1 MPSPKDTDVGELL
14 RRLSDAGVEFIVVG
28 GAAAVL
34 HGAPITTEDLDI
46 VHRRS
51 AENVS
56 RLKTLLDELD
66 ACVRELANRRLPPQ
80 QSALLGEGHVLLSTR
95 LGPLD
100 CLGTLIDGRGFE
112 ELVSH
117 SESIVDE
124 GAEFL
129 VVDLPTLIEIK
140 TKTGRAKDRLM
151 LPVLIAL
158 AEELE
163 DSKGE
168 AK

>member
-1 MPSPKDTDVGELL
+1 MPSPTHADVGELL
-14 RRLSDAGVEFIVVG
+14 RRLVDAGVEFIVVG

-46 VHRRS
+46 VHRRTP
-51 AENVS
+51 ENVS
-56 RLKTLLDELD
+56 RLKNLLQELN
-66 ACVRELANRRLPPQ
+66 AHVRELANRQLVPQ
-80 QSALLGEGHVLLSTR
+80 ESAFLGEGHVLLSTR

-100 CLGTLIDGRGFE
+100 CLGALVDGRGFE

-117 SESIVDE
+117 SESFADE
-124 GAEFL
+124 GAEFRVL
-129 VVDLPTLIEIK
+129 DLSTLIDIK

-158 AEELE
+158 AEELSS
-163 DSKGE
+163 D
-168 AK
+168 

>member
-1 MPSPKDTDVGELL
+1 
-14 RRLSDAGVEFIVVG
+14 VEFIVVG

-46 VHRRS
+46 VHRRTS
-51 AENVS
+51 ENVS
-56 RLKTLLDELD
+56 RLKNLLDELN
-66 ACVRELANRRLPPQ
+66 A
-80 QSALLGEGHVLLSTR
+80 HVLLSTS

-100 CLGTLIDGRGFE
+100 CLGTLADGLGYE

-117 SESIVDE
+117 SESFTDE
-124 GAEFL
+124 GAEFRVL
-129 VVDLPTLIEIK
+129 DLSTLIEIK

-151 LPVLIAL
+151 LPVLFAL

-163 DSKGE
+163 GPKS
-168 AK
+168 

>member
-1 MPSPKDTDVGELL
+1 MPSTGHADAGELI
-14 RRLSDAGVEFIVVG
+14 RRLADAGVEFIVVG

-51 AENVS
+51 PENVA
-56 RLKTLLDELD
+56 RLRTLLDELG
-66 ACVRELANRRLPPQ
+66 AHVRELANRRLPPQ
-80 QSALLGEGHVLLSTR
+80 ELALLGEGHLLLSTR

-117 SESIVDE
+117 SESIKDE
-124 GAEFL
+124 GVEFL
-129 VVDLPTLIEIK
+129 VVDLPTLIELK

-158 AEELE
+158 AEQLE
-163 DSKGE
+163 DSKG
-168 AK
+168 

>member
-1 MPSPKDTDVGELL
+1 MQGPSDTDVGELL
-14 RRLSDAGVEFIVVG
+14 KQLSGAGVEFIVVG

-51 AENVS
+51 PENVS
-56 RLKTLLDELD
+56 RLKTLLDKLD
-66 ACVRELANRRLPPQ
+66 ARVRELANRRLPPQ
-80 QSALLGEGHVLLSTR
+80 ESALLGDGHVLLSTR

-117 SESIVDE
+117 SESIKDE

-129 VVDLPTLIEIK
+129 VVDLPTLIELK

-151 LPVLIAL
+151 LPVLVAL
-158 AEELE
+158 AEELD
-163 DSKGE
+163 DSKG
-168 AK
+168 

>member
-1 MPSPKDTDVGELL
+1 MPSRTDADVGELL
-14 RRLSDAGVEFIVVG
+14 RRLVDAGVEFIVVG

-46 VHRRS
+46 VHRRTP
-51 AENVS
+51 ENVS
-56 RLKTLLDELD
+56 RLKGLLHELD
-66 ACVRELANRRLPPQ
+66 AHVREIADRRLAPQ
-80 QSALLGEGHVLLSTR
+80 ESALLGEGHVLLSTR

-100 CLGTLIDGRGFE
+100 CLGALVDGRGFE

-117 SESIVDE
+117 SESIEDE
-124 GAEFL
+124 GAEFRVL
-129 VVDLPTLIEIK
+129 DLSTLIDIK

-158 AEELE
+158 AEELSS
-163 DSKGE
+163 D
-168 AK
+168 

>member
-1 MPSPKDTDVGELL
+1 MPSPGHADVGELL
-14 RRLSDAGVEFIVVG
+14 RRLADAGVEFIVVG

-51 AENVS
+51 PENVS

-66 ACVRELANRRLPPQ
+66 ARVRELANRRLPPQ
-80 QSALLGEGHVLLSTR
+80 ESALLGDGHVLLSTR

-117 SESIVDE
+117 SESIKDE

-129 VVDLPTLIEIK
+129 VVDLPTLIELK

-158 AEELE
+158 AEQLE
-163 DSKGE
+163 DSKG
-168 AK
+168 

>member
-1 MPSPKDTDVGELL
+1 MPSPTDADVGQLL
-14 RRLSDAGVEFIVVG
+14 RRLVDAGVEFIVVG

-46 VHRRS
+46 VHRRTP
-51 AENVS
+51 ENVS
-56 RLKTLLDELD
+56 RLETLLRDLD
-66 ACVRELANRRLPPQ
+66 AHVRELATRRLVPQ
-80 QSALLGEGHVLLSTR
+80 ESAFLGEGHVLLSTR

-100 CLGTLIDGRGFE
+100 CLGALVDGRGFE

-117 SESIVDE
+117 SESFADE
-124 GAEFL
+124 GAEFRVL
-129 VVDLPTLIEIK
+129 DLSTLIDVK

-158 AEELE
+158 AEELSS
-163 DSKGE
+163 D
-168 AK
+168 

>member
-1 MPSPKDTDVGELL
+1 MPSPTDADVGQLL
-14 RRLSDAGVEFIVVG
+14 RRLVDAGVEFIVVG

-46 VHRRS
+46 VHRRTP
-51 AENVS
+51 ENVS
-56 RLKTLLDELD
+56 RLETLLRDLD
-66 ACVRELANRRLPPQ
+66 AHVRELANRRLVPQ
-80 QSALLGEGHVLLSTR
+80 ESAFLGEGHVLLSTR

-100 CLGTLIDGRGFE
+100 CLGALVDGRGFE

-117 SESIVDE
+117 SESFADE
-124 GAEFL
+124 GAEFRVL
-129 VVDLPTLIEIK
+129 DLSTLIDVK

-158 AEELE
+158 AEELSS
-163 DSKGE
+163 D
-168 AK
+168 

>member
-1 MPSPKDTDVGELL
+1 MPSPREADVGELL
-14 RRLSDAGVEFIVVG
+14 RRLADAGVEFVVVG

-46 VHRRS
+46 VHRRTS
-51 AENVS
+51 ENVS
-56 RLKTLLDELD
+56 RLKNLLDELD
-66 ACVRELANRRLPPQ
+66 AHVRELANRRLPPHE
-80 QSALLGEGHVLLSTR
+80 STLLGEGHVLLSTS

-100 CLGTLIDGRGFE
+100 CLGTLADGLGFE

-117 SESIVDE
+117 SDSFTDE
-124 GAEFL
+124 GTEFR
-129 VVDLPTLIEIK
+129 VVDLSTLIDIK

-151 LPVLIAL
+151 LPVLVAL

-163 DSKGE
+163 GPKS
-168 AK
+168 

>member
-1 MPSPKDTDVGELL
+1 MPSPRYGDVGELL
-14 RRLSDAGVEFIVVG
+14 RRLADAGVEFIVVG

-51 AENVS
+51 PENVS

-66 ACVRELANRRLPPQ
+66 ARVRELAKRRLPPQ
-80 QSALLGEGHVLLSTR
+80 ESALLGDGHVLLSTR

-100 CLGTLIDGRGFE
+100 CLGMLIDGRGFE

-117 SESIVDE
+117 SESIKDE

-129 VVDLPTLIEIK
+129 VVDLPTLIELK

-151 LPVLIAL
+151 LPVLVAL
-158 AEELE
+158 AEQLE
-163 DSKGE
+163 DSK
-168 AK
+168 A

>member
-14 RRLSDAGVEFIVVG
+14 RRLADAGVEFIVVG

-51 AENVS
+51 PENVA
-56 RLKTLLDELD
+56 RLRTLLDELG
-66 ACVRELANRRLPPQ
+66 AHVRELANRRLPPQ
-80 QSALLGEGHVLLSTR
+80 ESALLGEGHVLLSTR

-117 SESIVDE
+117 SESIKDE
-124 GAEFL
+124 GIEFL
-129 VVDLPTLIEIK
+129 VVDLPTLIELK

-151 LPVLIAL
+151 LPVLMAL
-158 AEELE
+158 AEQLE
-163 DSKGE
+163 DSKG
-168 AK
+168 

>member
-1 MPSPKDTDVGELL
+1 MQSPRDTDVGELL
-14 RRLSDAGVEFIVVG
+14 RQLSGAGVEFIVVG

-51 AENVS
+51 PENVS
-56 RLKTLLDELD
+56 RLKTLLDKLD
-66 ACVRELANRRLPPQ
+66 ARVRELANRRLPPREY
-80 QSALLGEGHVLLSTR
+80 ALLGDGHVLLSTR

-117 SESIVDE
+117 SEPIKDE
-124 GAEFL
+124 GTEFL
-129 VVDLPTLIEIK
+129 VVDLPTLIELK

-151 LPVLIAL
+151 LPVLVAL
-158 AEELE
+158 AKVLD
-163 DSKGE
+163 DSE
-168 AK
+168 S

>member
-1 MPSPKDTDVGELL
+1 MPSPGHADVGELL
-14 RRLSDAGVEFIVVG
+14 RRLADAGVEFIVVG

-51 AENVS
+51 PENVS
-56 RLKTLLDELD
+56 RLKALLDELD
-66 ACVRELANRRLPPQ
+66 ARVRELANRRLPPQ
-80 QSALLGEGHVLLSTR
+80 ESALLGEGHVLLSTR

-117 SESIVDE
+117 SESIKDE
-124 GAEFL
+124 GVEFL
-129 VVDLPTLIEIK
+129 LVDLPTLIELK

-158 AEELE
+158 AEQLE
-163 DSKGE
+163 DSKG
-168 AK
+168 

>member
-1 MPSPKDTDVGELL
+1 MPSPRVTDVGELIKQ
-14 RRLSDAGVEFIVVG
+14 LSGAGVEFIVVG

-46 VHRRS
+46 VHRRNP
-51 AENVS
+51 ENVA
-56 RLKTLLDELD
+56 RLRTLLDELG
-66 ACVRELANRRLPPQ
+66 AHVRELANRRLPPQ
-80 QSALLGEGHVLLSTR
+80 ESALLGEGHVLLSTR

-117 SESIVDE
+117 SESIKDE
-124 GAEFL
+124 GVEFL
-129 VVDLPTLIEIK
+129 VVDLPTLIELK

-151 LPVLIAL
+151 LPVLVAL
-158 AEELE
+158 AEQLD
-163 DSKGE
+163 DSEG
-168 AK
+168 

>member
-1 MPSPKDTDVGELL
+1 MPSPTDADVGQLL
-14 RRLSDAGVEFIVVG
+14 RRLVDAGVEFIVVG

-46 VHRRS
+46 VHRRTP
-51 AENVS
+51 ENVS
-56 RLKTLLDELD
+56 RLKNLLQELN
-66 ACVRELANRRLPPQ
+66 AHVRELANRQLVPQ
-80 QSALLGEGHVLLSTR
+80 ESALLGEGHVLLSTR

-100 CLGTLIDGRGFE
+100 CLGALVDGRGFE

-117 SESIVDE
+117 SESFADE
-124 GAEFL
+124 GSEFRVL
-129 VVDLPTLIEIK
+129 DLSTLIDIK

-158 AEELE
+158 AEELSS
-163 DSKGE
+163 D
-168 AK
+168 